1 MDAETRQR
9 RIRQLA
15 HEIWEAEGRPDG
27 HAARHWAMAERLAD
41 AEAAAEAHVDADALP
56 PPQSLRSAGNGSA
69 SS

>member
-27 HAARHWAMAERLAD
+27 HAARHWAMAERLVA
-41 AEAAAEAHVDADALP
+41 AEAAAEADDEALP
-56 PPQSLRSAGNGSA
+56 PPAPRRSAGNGST

>member
-27 HAARHWAMAERLAD
+27 HAARHWAMAERLVA
-41 AEAAAEAHVDADALP
+41 AEAAAEAEAEALP
-56 PPQSLRSAGNGSA
+56 PPQPRRSAGNGSI

>member
-27 HAARHWAMAERLAD
+27 HAARHWAMAERLVA
-41 AEAAAEAHVDADALP
+41 AEAAAEADAEALP
-56 PPQSLRSAGNGSA
+56 PSQPRRSAGTGSI

>member
-27 HAARHWAMAERLAD
+27 HAARHWAMAERLVA
-41 AEAAAEAHVDADALP
+41 AEAAAAAEADALP
-56 PPQSLRSAGNGSA
+56 PTRSLRSAGNGAA

>member
-1 MDAETRQR
+1 
-9 RIRQLA
+9 
-15 HEIWEAEGRPDG
+15 
-27 HAARHWAMAERLAD
+27 MAERLAD

>member
-41 AEAAAEAHVDADALP
+41 AEAAAEAEAEALP
-56 PPQSLRSAGNGSA
+56 PPQQRRSAGHGGT

>member
-27 HAARHWAMAERLAD
+27 HAARHWAMAERLVA
-41 AEAAAEAHVDADALP
+41 AEAAAEADDEALP
-56 PPQSLRSAGNGSA
+56 QPAPRRSAGNGST